1 MLRSVLLII
10 LFAFSASVYADG
22 FSYNSVTASYGQI
35 DFDDLNADGDILS
48 INGSAAIGE
57 SFFVFGG
64 FGMAD
69 ISDNVVSADVDSWD
83 VGIGYHIPMSENVD
97 FVSSLSYNYVDI
109 SVPGFGSFDEEGIGL
124 GVGLRYAANEQ
135 FEIDAGVSYVDLSN
149 GRDDTTFGAGFLYN
163 FTENFS
169 VGVAGDWGD
178 DATAYSIGARFYF
191 GN

>member
-1 MLRSVLLII
+1 MLRSTLLII
-10 LFAFSASVYADG
+10 LFAFSGSVYADG

-83 VGIGYHIPMSENVD
+83 VGIGYHMPMSDSVD
-97 FVSSLSYNYVDI
+97 FVSSSIDMSTLHPPATDNVQSKAVRYLITVEPPFRPMIAKPQESRDSSSAI
-109 SVPGFGSFDEEGIGL
+109 IID
-124 GVGLRYAANEQ
+124 VGNSA
-135 FEIDAGVSYVDLSN
+135 S
-149 GRDDTTFGAGFLYN
+149 
-163 FTENFS
+163 
-169 VGVAGDWGD
+169 
-178 DATAYSIGARFYF
+178 ARTPCRL
-191 GN
+191 